1 MRLAFTGTAGV
12 SPAEARSAHGKRPDA
27 AHLPL
32 MIVVILFLA
41 PRGVCALRASAGE
54 TPAVPVKS
62 CAGRRRAEMPLF
74 KNGSHAAPFQ
84 EARR

>member
-54 TPAVPVKS
+54 TPAVP
-62 CAGRRRAEMPLF
+62 GRRQPEMPLY